1 MRRRLDLHA
10 ARVKIHGFSGA
21 ELPMATVEL
30 TKDNFE
36 DVVTKNDMVI
46 VDFWASWCGPCKS
59 FAPVFDAASEKH
71 KDIVFAKVDA
81 DAQQELAGSFSIR
94 SIPFVML
101 FREKVVLFAQAGALP
116 AEGLESVIR
125 QARELDMAQVH
136 KEIAEQQAQ
145 QQE

>member
-1 MRRRLDLHA
+1 
-10 ARVKIHGFSGA
+10 
-21 ELPMATVEL
+21 MATIEL

-36 DVVTKNDMVI
+36 DVVTKSDMVI

-145 QQE
+145 QKDEA

>member
-1 MRRRLDLHA
+1 
-10 ARVKIHGFSGA
+10 
-21 ELPMATVEL
+21 MATVEL

-59 FAPVFDAASEKH
+59 FAPVFDAASEKY

-145 QQE
+145 QKNEA